1 MPDYL
6 HPGVYIEEQP
16 AQQTIEGVST
26 STAGMV
32 GATEMGP
39 VEGLPK
45 LVTSFAEFQRIYGG
59 FLPEQPWGNTRFLA
73 YAVQGFFQNGGQ
85 RVYIK
90 RVINEATASSANRIL
105 SNGYVDGGNSYLLT
119 KLAEDLS
126 TDEDTAVLISSR
138 GIERNS
144 QIILVQEGVPDRLQ
158 TVDRVDGNKVTLS
171 GDTRS
176 TKYRKSD
183 LVMIPV
189 ADLEIGNTLRLETR
203 DPGSWGNQIRVKVT
217 PSSQTSTALL
227 GLDLSTSLR
236 PQGIVL
242 TLDSIAADKT
252 TVTLGAGET
261 ANLREGDWL
270 RFSNGTD
277 ATPQERKII
286 PGGIDGAQNQVTLNA
301 PLETMA
307 PAINQVEVLVA
318 LRVNA
323 TTKLRPLFALTLDS
337 IATDNTTVTLGAG
350 DTANLREGDR
360 LRFSNGTDAQE
371 RIIAVGG
378 IAGNQ
383 VTLNSPLQPMAPA
396 INQVEM
402 LVALRV
408 NAETTSVTVNIEA
421 TQGFQRNDRV
431 IIDDSDGAVSGVISA
446 DPPASNDSLT
456 LTLDNPFPV
465 DRQLDVGTVLRLSR
479 GTRTVNIEATPGF
492 QRDDRVVI
500 EDDAGSTSAV
510 VSADPPA
517 SNDRLTLTLE
527 NPRDIP
533 SGASLRLRNA
543 GRGNNTVRVA
553 GARNLYVG
561 GAVEIENGDDERIY
575 ATVTAINSEQVQLDE
590 DVPAS
595 YLEGD
600 LLRTC
605 EFDLNVQW
613 VKKDPVT
620 LRETIVREENHQY
633 LSLADSAMSNAVTR
647 INKDSK
653 LIKATNLNNTNSPP
667 FNFPTT
673 IDHSDFTSYLYL
685 QNGSDG
691 SAPQP
696 VHYRGTD
703 GGPGKRTGI
712 VALEDIDDISMI
724 AAPGMTDSVVQGA
737 LIEQCTILKDRFA
750 VLDSP
755 PGSDKEAIKQHR
767 GQYDSLYA
775 ALYYPWVKVFDPLQ
789 PGNTEGLLNPPSGH
803 VMGIY
808 ARVDTERGVYKAPAN
823 EVLRGITDVE
833 FKLSDREQD
842 DLNPKNINVIRDF
855 RNNNRGI
862 RVWGS
867 RCLTSDNA
875 WKYVPVRRLFI
886 FLEKSLDEGLQW
898 VVFEPNGEALWARVR
913 RTITGFL
920 RTLWLSGAL
929 AGVTEEEA
937 FFVKCDRTTMT
948 QDDIDN
954 GRLII
959 LVGAAP
965 LKPAEF
971 VIVRVSQKTLEA
983 SS

>member
-59 FLPEQPWGNTRFLA
+59 FLPEQSWGNTRFLA

-90 RVINEATASSANRIL
+90 RVVNEASPASLIL
-105 SNGYVDGGNSYLLT
+105 SNGYSEGGISYLLT

-126 TDEDTAVLISSR
+126 TDEAEAVLVSSR
-138 GIERNS
+138 GIERGS
-144 QIILVQEGVPDRLQ
+144 QIILVQEGVPNLPQ
-158 TVDRVDGNKVTLS
+158 TVDAVDGNKVTLS

-189 ADLEIGNTLRLETR
+189 ADLDVGNTLQLETR
-203 DPGSWGNQIRVKVT
+203 DPGIWGNQIRVAVT
-217 PSSQTSTALL
+217 PSSQTSTTLL
-227 GLDLSTSLR
+227 GLGLSTSLT
-236 PQGIVL
+236 PQGIAL
-242 TLDSIAADKT
+242 TLDSIAA
-252 TVTLGAGET
+252 
-261 ANLREGDWL
+261 
-270 RFSNGTD
+270 
-277 ATPQERKII
+277 
-286 PGGIDGAQNQVTLNA
+286 
-301 PLETMA
+301 
-307 PAINQVEVLVA
+307 
-318 LRVNA
+318 
-323 TTKLRPLFALTLDS
+323 
-337 IATDNTTVTLGAG
+337 DNTTVTLGAG
-350 DTANLREGDR
+350 ETANLREGDR
-360 LRFSNGTDAQE
+360 LRFSNGTDAAPQE
-371 RIIAVGG
+371 RTIIPGG

-383 VTLNSPLQPMAPA
+383 VTLNAPLEIMAPA
-396 INQVEM
+396 INQVEVLVALRINATTGLRPLFPLTLDSIAADNTTVTLGAGETANLREGDRLRFSNGTDAAPQERTIIPGGIAGNQVTLNAPLEIM
-402 LVALRV
+402 APAINQVEVLVALRV

-421 TQGFQRNDRV
+421 TSGFQRNDR
-431 IIDDSDGAVSGVISA
+431 ITIEASDGAISGVISA
-446 DPPASNDSLT
+446 DPPASNDSLA
-456 LTLDNPFPV
+456 LTLDDPFLIN
-465 DRQLDVGTVLRLSR
+465 RQLRVGTVLHLSQ
-479 GTRTVNIEATPGF
+479 GTRTINIEPTPGF
-492 QRDDRVVI
+492 QRNDRVVI
-500 EDDAGSTSAV
+500 EDDAGTTSAFI
-510 VSADPPA
+510 STDPPA
-517 SNDRLTLTLE
+517 SNDSLTLTLN

-533 SGASLRLRNA
+533 SGATLRLRNA
-543 GRGNNTVRVA
+543 GRGNNLIRVA

-561 GAVEIENGDDERIY
+561 GAVEIENADDERIY
-575 ATVTAINSEQVQLDE
+575 ATVTAINGEQVQLDE
-590 DVPAS
+590 DVPSS

-620 LRETIVREENHQY
+620 LRENIVREENHRY
-633 LSLADSAMSNAVTR
+633 LSLADGAMSHAVTR

-653 LIKATNLNNTNSPP
+653 LLKTNLLNNTNSPP
-667 FNFPTT
+667 FNFPNT
-673 IDHSDFTSYLYL
+673 IVRSDFNSYQYL

-691 SAPQP
+691 LPPQP

-703 GGPGKRTGI
+703 NGPGKRTGI

-724 AAPGMTDSVVQGA
+724 AAPGITDSVVQGA

-750 VLDSP
+750 VLDAP

-767 GQYDSLYA
+767 GQYDTFYA
-775 ALYYPWVKVFDPLQ
+775 ALYYPWVEVFDPLQ
-789 PGNTEGLLNPPSGH
+789 PGNTQGLLSPPSGH

-823 EVLRGITDVE
+823 EVIAGITDIE

-842 DLNPKNINVIRDF
+842 DLNPQNINVIRDF

-886 FLEKSLDEGLQW
+886 FLEESLDEGLQW

-913 RTITGFL
+913 RTISGFL

-929 AGVTEEEA
+929 AGISDEEA

>member
-59 FLPEQPWGNTRFLA
+59 FLPEQSWGNTRFLA

-90 RVINEATASSANRIL
+90 RVVNEASPASLIL
-105 SNGYVDGGNSYLLT
+105 SNGYSEGGISYLLT

-126 TDEDTAVLISSR
+126 TDEAEAVLVSSR
-138 GIERNS
+138 GIERGS
-144 QIILVQEGVPDRLQ
+144 QIILVQEGVPNLPQ
-158 TVDRVDGNKVTLS
+158 TVDAVDGNKVTLS

-189 ADLEIGNTLRLETR
+189 ADLDVGNTLQLETR
-203 DPGSWGNQIRVKVT
+203 DPGIWGNQIRVAVT
-217 PSSQTSTALL
+217 PSSQTSTTLL
-227 GLDLSTSLR
+227 GLGLSTSLT
-236 PQGIVL
+236 PQGIAL
-242 TLDSIAADKT
+242 TLDSIAA
-252 TVTLGAGET
+252 
-261 ANLREGDWL
+261 
-270 RFSNGTD
+270 
-277 ATPQERKII
+277 
-286 PGGIDGAQNQVTLNA
+286 
-301 PLETMA
+301 
-307 PAINQVEVLVA
+307 
-318 LRVNA
+318 
-323 TTKLRPLFALTLDS
+323 
-337 IATDNTTVTLGAG
+337 DNTTVTLGAG
-350 DTANLREGDR
+350 ETANLREGDR
-360 LRFSNGTDAQE
+360 LRFSNGTDAAPQE
-371 RIIAVGG
+371 RTIIPGG

-383 VTLNSPLQPMAPA
+383 VTLNAPLEIMAPA
-396 INQVEM
+396 INQVEV

-421 TQGFQRNDRV
+421 TSGFQRNDR
-431 IIDDSDGAVSGVISA
+431 ITIEASDGAISGVISA
-446 DPPASNDSLT
+446 DPPASNDSLA
-456 LTLDNPFPV
+456 LTLDDPFLIN
-465 DRQLDVGTVLRLSR
+465 RQLRVGTVLHLSQ
-479 GTRTVNIEATPGF
+479 GTRTINIEPTPGF
-492 QRDDRVVI
+492 QRNDRVVI
-500 EDDAGSTSAV
+500 EDDAGTTSAFI
-510 VSADPPA
+510 STDPPA
-517 SNDRLTLTLE
+517 SNDSLTLTLN

-533 SGASLRLRNA
+533 SGATLRLRNA
-543 GRGNNTVRVA
+543 GRGNNLIRVA

-561 GAVEIENGDDERIY
+561 GAVEIENADDERIY
-575 ATVTAINSEQVQLDE
+575 ATVTAINGEQVQLDE
-590 DVPAS
+590 DVPSS

-620 LRETIVREENHQY
+620 LRENIVREENHRY
-633 LSLADSAMSNAVTR
+633 LSLADGAMSHAVTR

-653 LIKATNLNNTNSPP
+653 LLKTNLLNNTNSPP
-667 FNFPTT
+667 FNFPNT
-673 IDHSDFTSYLYL
+673 IVRSDFNSYQYL

-691 SAPQP
+691 LPPQP

-703 GGPGKRTGI
+703 NGPGKRTGI

-724 AAPGMTDSVVQGA
+724 AAPGITDSVVQGA

-750 VLDSP
+750 VLDAP

-767 GQYDSLYA
+767 GQYDTFYA
-775 ALYYPWVKVFDPLQ
+775 ALYYPWVEVFDPLQ
-789 PGNTEGLLNPPSGH
+789 PGNTQGLLSPPSGH

-823 EVLRGITDVE
+823 EVIAGITDIE

-842 DLNPKNINVIRDF
+842 DLNPQNINVIRDF

-886 FLEKSLDEGLQW
+886 FLEESLDEGLQW

-913 RTITGFL
+913 RTISGFL

-929 AGVTEEEA
+929 AGISDEEA

>member
-45 LVTSFAEFQRIYGG
+45 LVTNFSEFQGIYGG

-90 RVINEATASSANRIL
+90 RVVNEATTASASLIL
-105 SNGYVDGGNSYLLT
+105 SNGYLEGGISYLLT
-119 KLAEDLS
+119 RLAEDLS
-126 TDEDTAVLISSR
+126 TDEASAVLVSSR
-138 GIERNS
+138 GIERGS
-144 QIILVQEGVPDRLQ
+144 QIVLVQEGVPDLPQ
-158 TVDRVDGNKVTLS
+158 TVDALDSNKVTLS
-171 GDTRS
+171 GSTRS

-189 ADLEIGNTLRLETR
+189 ADLEVGNALQLETR
-203 DPGSWGNQIRVKVT
+203 DPGIWGNQIRVAVT
-217 PSSQTSTALL
+217 PSSQTSTTLL
-227 GLDLSTSLR
+227 GLGLSTSLT
-236 PQGIVL
+236 PQSIAL
-242 TLDSIAADKT
+242 TLGSIAADNIR
-252 TVTLGAGET
+252 VTLGAGET
-261 ANLREGDWL
+261 ANLREGDRL
-270 RFSNGTD
+270 RFGNGTD
-277 ATPQERKII
+277 AAPQERAII
-286 PGGIDGAQNQVTLNA
+286 PGGITGDQVTLNA

-318 LRVNA
+318 LRINA
-323 TTKLRPLFALTLDS
+323 TTDLRPLFALTLGS
-337 IATDNTTVTLGAG
+337 IAADNTTVTLGAG
-350 DTANLREGDR
+350 ETANLREGDR
-360 LRFSNGTDAQE
+360 LRFSNATDAAPQE
-371 RIIAVGG
+371 RTIIPGG
-378 IAGNQ
+378 ITGDQ
-383 VTLNSPLQPMAPA
+383 VTLNAPLQPMAPA
-396 INQVEM
+396 IDQVEV

-421 TQGFQRNDRV
+421 TPGFQRNDRV
-431 IIDDSDGAVSGVISA
+431 MIEDSDGAVSGVISA
-446 DPPASNDSLT
+446 DPPASHDSLT
-456 LTLDNPFPV
+456 LTLDDPFPV
-465 DRQLDVGTVLRLSR
+465 VRQLRVGTVLRLSR
-479 GTRTVNIEATPGF
+479 VTRTVNIEPTPGF
-492 QRDDRVVI
+492 QRNDRVVI
-500 EDDAGSTSAV
+500 EDDAGTTSAV

-517 SNDRLTLTLE
+517 SNNSLTLTLD

-533 SGASLRLRNA
+533 SGATLRLRNA
-543 GRGNNTVRVA
+543 GRGNNTIRVA

-561 GAVEIENGDDERIY
+561 GAVEIENADDERIY
-575 ATVTAINSEQVQLDE
+575 ATVTAINGEQVQLDE
-590 DVPAS
+590 DVPSS

-605 EFDLNVQW
+605 EFDLTVQW
-613 VKKDPVT
+613 VKKDPAT
-620 LRETIVREENHQY
+620 LRENIVREENHRY
-633 LSLADSAMSNAVTR
+633 LSLADGAMSHAVTR

-653 LIKATNLNNTNSPP
+653 LLKTDLLNNTNSPP
-667 FNFPTT
+667 FNFPNT
-673 IDHSDFTSYLYL
+673 IVRSNFNSYQYL

-691 SAPQP
+691 LPPQP

-703 GGPGKRTGI
+703 NGPGKRTGI

-724 AAPGMTDSVVQGA
+724 AAPGMTDSVVQSA

-750 VLDSP
+750 ILDSP

-767 GQYDSLYA
+767 GQYDTLYA

-789 PGNTEGLLNPPSGH
+789 PSRAGLLSPPSGH

-808 ARVDTERGVYKAPAN
+808 ADVDTKRGVYKAPAN
-823 EVLRGITDVE
+823 EVIQGITDIE

-842 DLNPKNINVIRDF
+842 DLNPQNINVIRDF

-867 RCLTSDNA
+867 RCLTSDSA

-886 FLEKSLDEGLQW
+886 FLEESLDEGLQW

-913 RTITGFL
+913 RTISGFL

-929 AGVTEEEA
+929 AGVSEEEA

-971 VIVRVSQKTLEA
+971 VIVQVSQKTLEA
-983 SS
+983 AS